1 LLPPRIRSRSF
12 HLFCPFIIPME
23 NTENTL
29 SFKDTQTAFASKD
42 DKALKKVSRPWLVKI
57 AKHAT
62 DIALKLHLPIEGI
75 VKKTIFS
82 QFVGGETAQEA
93 DDNTDDLADYGIGTI
108 LDFSVEGKE
117 DEEGFDRS
125 LKEILKTVDISAQTV
140 NVPFC
145 VFKPSGVGP
154 FGLWVKAS
162 AGLELNAKEMIQW
175 KATLARIDSI
185 AERAEA
191 KGTPIL
197 IDAEETWM
205 QDGADQMVE
214 LLMTRHNT
222 KQAIIYHTLQMYR
235 HDRLAY
241 LKRLHERAERE
252 GWILAVKLVRG
263 AYMEKERDRAE
274 ERGYPDPIQK
284 DKASTD
290 RDFNAALEF
299 CISHLDRIHFMCGTH
314 NEDSSMRLVDLM
326 HEKKIAP
333 EDKRIYFA
341 QLYGMSDH
349 ISYNLAASGYNVAKY
364 VPYGPVREVMPY
376 LIRRAQENTSAA
388 GQTGRELSL
397 IMQEMKRRKGN

>member
-1 LLPPRIRSRSF
+1 
-12 HLFCPFIIPME
+12 ME
-23 NTENTL
+23 QQEEL
-29 SFKDTQTAFASKD
+29 SFKDTQKAFISKD
-42 DKALKKVSRPWLVKI
+42 NASLRKAYWLFKMVSRPWLVNLG
-57 AKHAT
+57 KHAT
-62 DIALKLHLPIEGI
+62 DLALKLHLPIEGL

-125 LKEILKTVDISAQTV
+125 LEEILKTVDISASTET
-140 NVPFC
+140 VPFC

-162 AGLELNAKEMIQW
+162 AGLELNAKEMLQW
-175 KATLARIDSI
+175 KAALARIDQI
-185 AERAEA
+185 AERAE
-191 KGTPIL
+191 KNGTPIL

-214 LLMTRHNT
+214 LLMSRHNKT
-222 KQAIIYHTLQMYR
+222 KGIIYHTLQMYR

-241 LKRLHERAERE
+241 LKMLHERAERE

-274 ERGYPDPIQK
+274 ERGYPDPIQPNK
-284 DKASTD
+284 EATD

-299 CISHLDRIHFMCGTH
+299 CLSHIDRIHLMCGTH
-314 NEDSSMRLVDLM
+314 NEQSSMLLTELM
-326 HEKKIAP
+326 KKHGVAP
-333 EDKRIYFA
+333 GDKRIYFA

-349 ISYNLAASGYNVAKY
+349 ISYNLVAAGYNVAKY

-397 IMQEMKRRKGN
+397 IMQEIKRRESL